1 MTERE
6 SVLLINVIF
15 LPFSF
20 FFSLFFPFVL
30 LFLFR
35 IFFLHLLFLS
45 VQGMLFKSPLKD
57 LKILFP
63 EFPLFGEPVQLLHRT
78 RLSDDF
84 AKKTPTFFATFSSN
98 SVFSEIL
105 IFYYNLM
112 CVVALYKFNLDEGRK
127 HNTTFSSK
135 TCILCIS

>member
-1 MTERE
+1 M
-6 SVLLINVIF
+6 L
-15 LPFSF
+15 F
-20 FFSLFFPFVL
+20 FF
-30 LFLFR
+30 LFLFPF
-35 IFFLHLLFLS
+35 IFSFCFTFSFSYFFLHLLFLS
-45 VQGMLFKSPLKD
+45 VRGMLFKSPLKD
-57 LKILFP
+57 IKILLP
-63 EFPLFGEPVQLLHRT
+63 EFPLFSEPVQLLHRT

-135 TCILCIS
+135 TCIFCTS